1 MKKIKLKQLLL
12 NFGLLSLSLAT
23 ILVVQ
28 AKISGSVLAADPK
41 AEACITLEM
50 TDKGATRTDAEDT
63 CKDPAAVATAAQTSI
78 SDIIAT
84 VTNILSMLVGAISGI
99 MVIVGGFKYVTSNG
113 DANQTKNAKDTVM
126 YALIGLLLVGFAQTL
141 VRFVWSKTP

>member
-23 ILVVQ
+23 IFAVQ
-28 AKISGSVLAADPK
+28 VGIQDACDVLKKVDSTS
-41 AEACITLEM
+41 ACS
-50 TDKGATRTDAEDT
+50 
-63 CKDPAAVATAAQTSI
+63 DPAASQAKI

-84 VTNILSMLVGAISGI
+84 VTNILSMLVGAISSI

-113 DANQTKNAKDTVM
+113 DANQTKSAKDTVT

-141 VRFVWSKTP
+141 VRFVWSKTS

>member
-23 ILVVQ
+23 IFAVQ
-28 AKISGSVLAADPK
+28 VGIQKSPVFAADPK
-41 AEACITLEM
+41 KEACDVLKKVDSTS
-50 TDKGATRTDAEDT
+50 A
-63 CKDPAAVATAAQTSI
+63 CNDPAASQAKI

-84 VTNILSMLVGAISGI
+84 VTNILSMLVGAISSI

-113 DANQTKNAKDTVM
+113 DANQTKSAKDTVT
-126 YALIGLLLVGFAQTL
+126 YALIGLWLVGFAQTL
-141 VRFVWSKTP
+141 VRFVWSKTS

>member
-12 NFGLLSLSLAT
+12 NFGLLSLSLVT
-23 ILVVQ
+23 IFAAQLVL
-28 AKISGSVLAADPK
+28 GRHSVLAGDPK
-41 AEACITLEM
+41 QDACDVLKKVDSTS
-50 TDKGATRTDAEDT
+50 A
-63 CKDPAAVATAAQTSI
+63 CSDPAASQAKI

-84 VTNILSMLVGAISGI
+84 VTNILSMLVGAISSI

-113 DANQTKNAKDTVM
+113 DANQTKSAKDTVT

-141 VRFVWSKTP
+141 VRFVWSKT